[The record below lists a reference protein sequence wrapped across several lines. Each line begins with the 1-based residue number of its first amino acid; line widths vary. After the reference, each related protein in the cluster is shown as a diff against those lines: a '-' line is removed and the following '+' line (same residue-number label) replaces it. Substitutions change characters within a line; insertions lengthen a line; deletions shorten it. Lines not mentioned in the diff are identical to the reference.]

1 MDEPITMQIKGMQAQ
16 NEYFKQLEPS
26 QFKRVFLMANDIR
39 RKVDIER
46 ERAQAERESKRKN
59 PYGVIQHD

>member
-26 QFKRVFLMANDIR
+26 PFKRVFLMANDIR
-39 RKVDIER
+39 RKVDLQR
-46 ERAQAERESKRKN
+46 ERAEAERESKKKN
-59 PYGVIQHD
+59 PYGVMKHE